1 MKRMKKLMLSL
12 LAAAV
17 VFSNMGISA
26 KAEYNQYKVTVYAGN
41 KGVFADGSDEKEYF
55 VNEDNGFRFTDLVTV
70 NSVQVTDEKYYV
82 KGFRISG
89 QETEQSFYTEIPTGT
104 PFDADTD
111 FVAAYGIA
119 GDMVEYTVQYLD
131 ENGNELAPSA
141 VYYANV
147 GDKPVIAYQYIE
159 GYVPQAL
166 AMTGT
171 LSDNAA
177 DNVFTFE
184 YTPGDSGQL
193 VETITTVTV
202 TTPAGTTAGGTT
214 AGTGTAAGTGAAAGA
229 GTDAGAAGTDE
240 AGTDTTD
247 ETQSPDEETPQ
258 ALVDLDDE
266 ETPLG
271 DIEADEESNDAS
283 AQGIPLAAGIA
294 TGVVAIIAL
303 AAIFVVFFKKR
314 LH

>member
-12 LAAAV
+12 LAVMV
-17 VFSNMGISA
+17 VFGNSSIEVLA
-26 KAEYNQYKVTVYAGN
+26 DDPYEYKVTIYGGN
-41 KGVFADGSDEKEYF
+41 KGTYLGQSEIADTYSQGDRIPLDI
-55 VNEDNGFRFTDLVTV
+55 NN
-70 NSVQVTDEKYYV
+70 VQVNDSRYYV
-82 KGFRISG
+82 KGFRLSG
-89 QETEQSFYTEIPTGT
+89 RDNDAALESSVITVTA
-104 PFDADTD
+104 DADY
-111 FVAAYGIA
+111 VVAYGIR
-119 GDMVEYTVQYLD
+119 GNMVNYTVQYQD
-131 ENGNELAPSA
+131 EDGNELAPSRT
-141 VYYANV
+141 YEGNV
-147 GDKPVIAYQYIE
+147 GDKPVVAYQYIE

-177 DNVFTFE
+177 DNVFTFV
-184 YTPGDSGQL
+184 YTPGESGTI
-193 VETITTVTV
+193 VETVTGVTV
-202 TTPAGTTAGGTT
+202 VTPSGTTAGGTT

>member
-12 LAAAV
+12 LAVMV
-17 VFSNMGISA
+17 VFGNSSIEVLA
-26 KAEYNQYKVTVYAGN
+26 DDPYEYKVTIYGGN
-41 KGVFADGSDEKEYF
+41 KGTYLGQSEIADTYSQGDRIPLDI
-55 VNEDNGFRFTDLVTV
+55 NN
-70 NSVQVTDEKYYV
+70 VQVNDSRYYV
-82 KGFRISG
+82 KGFRLSG
-89 QETEQSFYTEIPTGT
+89 RDNGAALESSVITVTA
-104 PFDADTD
+104 DADY
-111 FVAAYGIA
+111 VVAYGVR
-119 GDMVEYTVQYLD
+119 GDMVNYTVQYQD
-131 ENGNELAPSA
+131 EDGNELAPSRT
-141 VYYANV
+141 YEGNV
-147 GDKPVIAYQYIE
+147 GDKPVVAYQYIE

-177 DNVFTFE
+177 DNVFTFV
-184 YTPGDSGQL
+184 YTPGESGTI
-193 VETITTVTV
+193 VETVTGVTV
-202 TTPAGTTAGGTT
+202 VTPAGTTAGGTT

>member
-1 MKRMKKLMLSL
+1 MKKLKKLLLSL
-12 LAAAV
+12 LAVSV
-17 VFSNMGISA
+17 VFGCMEMNTKAADYNYTISISA
-26 KAEYNQYKVTVYAGN
+26 GDKGSFSSGDKIINQVPAGANLVMDVQNLQQTQGLQVNDSRYYIKGIRLSGRDNTTADMYIAAGIVTA
-41 KGVFADGSDEKEYF
+41 
-55 VNEDNGFRFTDLVTV
+55 
-70 NSVQVTDEKYYV
+70 
-82 KGFRISG
+82 
-89 QETEQSFYTEIPTGT
+89 
-104 PFDADTD
+104 DADY
-111 FVAAYGIA
+111 VVAYGVR
-119 GDMVEYTVQYLD
+119 GDMVNYTVQYQD
-131 ENGNELAPSA
+131 EDGNELAPSRT
-141 VYYANV
+141 YEGNV
-147 GDKPVIAYQYIE
+147 GDKPVVAYQYIE

-177 DNVFTFE
+177 DNVFTFV
-184 YTPGDSGQL
+184 YTPGESGTI
-193 VETITTVTV
+193 VETVTGV
-202 TTPAGTTAGGTT
+202 TGGTT

>member
-1 MKRMKKLMLSL
+1 MKKLMLSL

-41 KGVFADGSDEKEYF
+41 KGVFADGSDIQEYQ
-55 VNEDNGFRFTDLVTV
+55 VTAGGLLTGAATA
-70 NSVQVTDEKYYV
+70 NSIQVTDEKYYV

-89 QETEQSFYTEIPTGT
+89 QEDSFYADIPTGT
-104 PFDADTD
+104 PFNADTD
-111 FVAAYGIA
+111 FVVAYGIA

>member
-41 KGVFADGSDEKEYF
+41 KGVFADGSDIQEYQ
-55 VNEDNGFRFTDLVTV
+55 VTAGGLLTGAATA
-70 NSVQVTDEKYYV
+70 NSIQVTDEKYYV

-89 QETEQSFYTEIPTGT
+89 QEQSFYTEIPTGT
-104 PFDADTD
+104 PFNADTD
-111 FVAAYGIA
+111 FVVAYGIA

>member
-1 MKRMKKLMLSL
+1 MKKLKKLLLSL
-12 LAAAV
+12 LAVSV
-17 VFSNMGISA
+17 VFGCMEMNTKAADYNYTISISA
-26 KAEYNQYKVTVYAGN
+26 GDKGSFSSGDKIINQVPAGANLVMDVQNLQQTQGLQVNDSRYYIKGIRLSGRDNTTADMYIAAGIVTA
-41 KGVFADGSDEKEYF
+41 
-55 VNEDNGFRFTDLVTV
+55 
-70 NSVQVTDEKYYV
+70 
-82 KGFRISG
+82 
-89 QETEQSFYTEIPTGT
+89 
-104 PFDADTD
+104 DADY
-111 FVAAYGIA
+111 VVAYGVR
-119 GDMVEYTVQYLD
+119 GDMVNYTVQYQD
-131 ENGNELAPSA
+131 EDGNELAPSRT
-141 VYYANV
+141 YEGNV
-147 GDKPVIAYQYIE
+147 GDKPVVAYQYIE

-177 DNVFTFE
+177 DNVFTFV
-184 YTPGDSGQL
+184 YTPGESGTI
-193 VETITTVTV
+193 VETVTGVTV
-202 TTPAGTTAGGTT
+202 VTPAGTTAGGTT

>member
-26 KAEYNQYKVTVYAGN
+26 KAEYNQYKVTVYTGN
-41 KGVFADGSDEKEYF
+41 KGVFADGSDIQEYQ
-55 VNEDNGFRFTDLVTV
+55 VTAGGLLTGAATA
-70 NSVQVTDEKYYV
+70 NSIQVTDEKYYV

-89 QETEQSFYTEIPTGT
+89 QEDSFYADIPTGT
-104 PFDADTD
+104 PFNADTD
-111 FVAAYGIA
+111 FVVAYGIA

>member
-12 LAAAV
+12 LAVMV
-17 VFSNMGISA
+17 VFGNSSIEVLA
-26 KAEYNQYKVTVYAGN
+26 DDPYEYKVTIYGGN
-41 KGVFADGSDEKEYF
+41 KGTYLGQSEIADTYSQGDRIPLDI
-55 VNEDNGFRFTDLVTV
+55 NN
-70 NSVQVTDEKYYV
+70 VQVNDSRYYV
-82 KGFRISG
+82 KGFRLSG
-89 QETEQSFYTEIPTGT
+89 RDNDAALESSVITVTA
-104 PFDADTD
+104 DADY
-111 FVAAYGIA
+111 VVAYGVR
-119 GDMVEYTVQYLD
+119 GDMVNYTVQYQD
-131 ENGNELAPSA
+131 EDGNELAPSRT
-141 VYYANV
+141 YEGNV
-147 GDKPVIAYQYIE
+147 GDKPVVAYQYIE

-177 DNVFTFE
+177 DNVFTFV
-184 YTPGDSGQL
+184 YTPGESGTI
-193 VETITTVTV
+193 VETVTGVTV
-202 TTPAGTTAGGTT
+202 VTPAGTTAGGTT

>member
-12 LAAAV
+12 LAVMV
-17 VFSNMGISA
+17 VFGNSSIEVLA
-26 KAEYNQYKVTVYAGN
+26 DDPYEYKVTIYGGN
-41 KGVFADGSDEKEYF
+41 KGTYLGQSEIADTYSQGDRIPLDI
-55 VNEDNGFRFTDLVTV
+55 NN
-70 NSVQVTDEKYYV
+70 VQVNDSRYYV
-82 KGFRISG
+82 KGFRLSG
-89 QETEQSFYTEIPTGT
+89 RDNDAALESSVITVTA
-104 PFDADTD
+104 DADY
-111 FVAAYGIA
+111 VVAYGIR
-119 GDMVEYTVQYLD
+119 GNMVNYTVQYQD
-131 ENGNELAPSA
+131 EDGNELAPSRT
-141 VYYANV
+141 YEGNV
-147 GDKPVIAYQYIE
+147 GDKPVVAYQYIE

-177 DNVFTFE
+177 DNVFTFV
-184 YTPGDSGQL
+184 YTPGESGTI
-193 VETITTVTV
+193 VETVTGVTV
-202 TTPAGTTAGGTT
+202 VTPAGTTAGGTT

>member
-1 MKRMKKLMLSL
+1 MLSL

-41 KGVFADGSDEKEYF
+41 KGVFADGSDIQEYQ
-55 VNEDNGFRFTDLVTV
+55 VTAGGLLTGAATA
-70 NSVQVTDEKYYV
+70 NSIQVTDEKYYV

-89 QETEQSFYTEIPTGT
+89 QEDSFYADIPTGT
-104 PFDADTD
+104 PFNADTD
-111 FVAAYGIA
+111 FVVAYGIA

>member
-1 MKRMKKLMLSL
+1 MLSL
-12 LAAAV
+12 LAVMV
-17 VFSNMGISA
+17 VFGNSSIEVLA
-26 KAEYNQYKVTVYAGN
+26 DDPYEYKVTIYGGN
-41 KGVFADGSDEKEYF
+41 KGTYLGQSEIADTYSQGDRIPLDI
-55 VNEDNGFRFTDLVTV
+55 NN
-70 NSVQVTDEKYYV
+70 VQVNDSRYYV
-82 KGFRISG
+82 KGFRLSG
-89 QETEQSFYTEIPTGT
+89 RDNGAALESSVITVTA
-104 PFDADTD
+104 DADY
-111 FVAAYGIA
+111 VVAYGVR
-119 GDMVEYTVQYLD
+119 GDMVNYTVQYQD
-131 ENGNELAPSA
+131 EDGNELAPSRT
-141 VYYANV
+141 YEGNV
-147 GDKPVIAYQYIE
+147 GDKPVVAYQYIE

-177 DNVFTFE
+177 DNVFTFV
-184 YTPGDSGQL
+184 YTPGESGTI
-193 VETITTVTV
+193 VETVTGVTV
-202 TTPAGTTAGGTT
+202 VTPAGTTAGGTT